1 MGLDSGMDYKE
12 ESLRTNNEAES
23 EMEADGGV
31 AELPKISPAAAKAA
45 LSKPMAGLQRQALV
59 QTMGQTL
66 GNKQVQRLLGGISR
80 SASSGPDGG
89 PLEQDLAQRVQSER
103 SNGQPLGADVRRDME
118 SSMGADLSK
127 VRVHTGN
134 AAAELNE
141 QMGAKAFTSGRD
153 VFFSGSSSPSD
164 KGLLAHELT
173 HTVQQGMSEEAPSSI
188 GAADTEHEHAA
199 EAAASGSPV
208 GGTAQRE
215 ADEDEVAMSRAEGEE
230 DELAMSREE
239 GDEDELAMSRDIQR
253 EGAPEE
259 EELAMSR
266 AEGEED
272 DLAMSRA
279 EGEEDELAMS
289 RAEGEEDELA
299 MSRAEGEEDELAMSR
314 AEGEEDELAMSRDI
328 QREEDLHNPE
338 EYGGDIQAARDLNA
352 VQRHGDESEA

>member
-12 ESLRTNNEAES
+12 ESLKTNNQAES

-31 AELPKISPAAAKAA
+31 ADVPKISPAAAKAA
-45 LSKPMAGLQRQALV
+45 LSKPMAGVQRQALV
-59 QTMGQTL
+59 QAMGQSM
-66 GNKQVQRLLGGISR
+66 GNKQVQRLLGAVSR

-89 PLEQDLAQRVQSER
+89 PLENDLAQRVQTER
-103 SNGQPLGADVRRDME
+103 PNGQPLGADVRRDME
-118 SSMGADLSK
+118 STMGADLSK

-141 QMGAKAFTSGRD
+141 QMGAHAFTSGRD
-153 VFFSGSSSPSD
+153 VFFSSKSTPSD

-173 HTVQQGMSEEAPSSI
+173 HTIQQGMSEEAPSSI

-199 EAAASGSPV
+199 EAAASGAIGAADTEHEHAAEAAASGAPA

-215 ADEDEVAMSRAEGEE
+215 ADEDEVAMSRDIQREGEEDELAMSRAEGEE
-230 DELAMSREE
+230 DELAMSRE
-239 GDEDELAMSRDIQR
+239 
-253 EGAPEE
+253 
-259 EELAMSR
+259 
-266 AEGEED
+266 
-272 DLAMSRA
+272 

-314 AEGEEDELAMSRDI
+314 EEGEEDEVAMSRDV
-328 QREEDLHNPE
+328 QREQDLHNPE
-338 EYGGDIQAARDLNA
+338 DYGGDLQMARDPNA
-352 VQRHGDESEA
+352 VQRHGDDSEA

>member
-1 MGLDSGMDYKE
+1 MDYKE

-23 EMEADGGV
+23 EMEAESGV
-31 AELPKISPAAAKAA
+31 ADLPKISPAAAKAA

-199 EAAASGSPV
+199 EAAASGAPA

-215 ADEDEVAMSRAEGEE
+215 TDEE
-230 DELAMSREE
+230 DPTV
-239 GDEDELAMSRDIQR
+239 AMSRDIQR
-253 EGAPEE
+253 EGDEE
-259 EELAMSR
+259 DPTVAMSR
-266 AEGEED
+266 EEAAPED
-272 DLAMSRA
+272 EEAIQASRA
-279 EGEEDELAMS
+279 EAAPEDEEAIQAS
-289 RAEGEEDELA
+289 RDEAAPEDEEA
-299 MSRAEGEEDELAMSR
+299 IQASRDEAAPEDEEAIQ
-314 AEGEEDELAMSRDI
+314 ASRDI

-352 VQRHGDESEA
+352 VQRHGDDSEA